1 MVNRDSKVE
10 LRGQDWGFLIV
21 SVLVSAALLSG
32 CNVQVSMNS
41 AQAAPVEAASA
52 TSVQTT
58 VGGFEDPSSQIQGQ
72 LMHSYTH
79 DAMADFI
86 ISNSG
91 AQGRGF

>member
-1 MVNRDSKVE
+1 MENQN
-10 LRGQDWGFLIV
+10 LRGEKRGLDLGFVAASLL
-21 SVLVSAALLSG
+21 STLALLSG

-41 AQAAPVEAASA
+41 AQAAPGELASA
-52 TSVQTT
+52 SPVQTA
-58 VGGFEDPSSQIQGQ
+58 VGGLEEPSSQIQGQ

-91 AQGRGF
+91 VQRRGF